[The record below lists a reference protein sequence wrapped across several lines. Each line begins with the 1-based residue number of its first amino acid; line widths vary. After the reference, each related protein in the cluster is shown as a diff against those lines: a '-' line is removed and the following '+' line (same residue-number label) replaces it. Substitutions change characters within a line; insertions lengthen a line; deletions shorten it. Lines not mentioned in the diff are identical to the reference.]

1 MKYCNDFE
9 QISGDS
15 EGQGSPVCRSLW
27 IHKESDTTQQ
37 MNNNMNCVFHIFHIQ
52 LCVYRIKPYLGLSLC
67 QSYYNHSVG
76 ILRVLDLG
84 SPPTCEYQN
93 PNTQVPYIKG
103 HSSLSL
109 TDYYLHILCKNTQ
122 VILKFKLPQGMRTL
136 LSMFYFALLIQST
149 HQINR
154 DLKPSILGPIP
165 CSYVV
170 HCTWFVER
178 ILYLYYVG

>member
-1 MKYCNDFE
+1 MSTFVKHCNDFE
-9 QISGDS
+9 QILGDS
-15 EGQGSPVCRSLW
+15 EGQGSPVCHSVW
-27 IHKESDTTQQ
+27 IRKESDTTQQ
-37 MNNNMNCVFHIFHIQ
+37 MNNNMNCVFRIFHIY

-93 PNTQVPYIKG
+93 PDTQVPSIKR

-122 VILKFKLPQGMRTL
+122 VILKLKLPQGMRTL
-136 LSMFYFALLIQST
+136 LSRSYLALLTNHTPSKQRSET
-149 HQINR
+149 KHPRSNA
-154 DLKPSILGPIP
+154 LLSCSILHLI
-165 CSYVV
+165 
-170 HCTWFVER
+170 R
-178 ILYLYYVG
+178 